1 MRVEMFTFLVAA
13 MICLGGALGVVLF
26 RNTVHNAL
34 SLVATLFGI
43 AVLFL
48 IQEAY
53 FLAAVQVIV
62 YAGAIVI
69 LFLFVI
75 MLLGVD
81 RATRMGVD
89 PIVGHR
95 PSAVI
100 AGLAILGLSLV
111 ALLAGPEVVTGA
123 ASSTA
128 PVASDVPDVNQLGEV
143 LFTDYV
149 FAFEITAVLLTI
161 AVVGAVVLVRRV
173 PGEPV
178 DIDEFPEGTTVEVLA
193 QRREAF
199 RAGGAGDSGAD
210 DGGAGDSGDD
220 DGSDDQ
226 DAGDRSGTG
235 AAAGP
240 GEETSR

>member
-1 MRVEMFTFLVAA
+1 MRVEMFTFLLAG

-43 AVLFL
+43 AVLFMA
-48 IQEAY
+48 QEAY

-81 RATRMGVD
+81 RATNMGVD

-95 PSAVI
+95 TAAVV
-100 AGLAILGLSLV
+100 AGVAILGLSLV
-111 ALLAGPEVVTGA
+111 ALLAGPEVVTGVPGA
-123 ASSTA
+123 TA
-128 PVASDVPDVNQLGEV
+128 PLASDVPDVNQLGRA

-161 AVVGAVVLVRRV
+161 AVVGAVVLVRR
-173 PGEPV
+173 PDAELV
-178 DIDEFPEGTTVEVLA
+178 DLDEFPDGTAADELAADSEV
-193 QRREAF
+193 
-199 RAGGAGDSGAD
+199 GAASAEDTPAD
-210 DGGAGDSGDD
+210 DGVVEGSADESDS
-220 DGSDDQ
+220 
-226 DAGDRSGTG
+226 
-235 AAAGP
+235 
-240 GEETSR
+240 EEVKP

>member
-43 AVLFL
+43 AVLFML
-48 IQEAY
+48 QQAY

-111 ALLAGPEVVTGA
+111 ALLAGPQVVTGA
-123 ASSTA
+123 PGSTA
-128 PVASDVPDVNQLGEV
+128 AVASDASDVNQLGEV
-143 LFTDYV
+143 LFIDYV

-161 AVVGAVVLVRRV
+161 AVIGAVVLVRRS

-193 QRREAF
+193 QREAHHVS
-199 RAGGAGDSGAD
+199 DAD
-210 DGGAGDSGDD
+210 DGDADDIAADESGTDEDS
-220 DGSDDQ
+220 
-226 DAGDRSGTG
+226 AGDRSG
-235 AAAGP
+235 AAAGSS
-240 GEETSR
+240 GEAPR